1 MTYNF
6 NDMKFYINHFNINV
20 TDLDASL
27 MFYEKFLNLKETRRK
42 IDTNG
47 EYIIC
52 WISDDKKEI
61 TIELTWIKSKVGK
74 YNLGDNE
81 SHIAMITNNFE
92 EAYLLHKEAD
102 IICYEN
108 KKMGIYF
115 IKDPDSYW
123 IEILPI
129 KK

>member
-1 MTYNF
+1 
-6 NDMKFYINHFNINV
+6 MKFYINHFNINV
-20 TDLDASL
+20 TDLNVSL
-27 MFYEKFLNLKETRRK
+27 LFYEQFLNLKEMRRK
-42 IDTNG
+42 NDENG

-52 WISDDKKEI
+52 WISDEKKEI
-61 TIELTWIKSKVGK
+61 TLELTWIKSKVGK

-81 SHIAMITNNFE
+81 SHIALVTDDIE
-92 EAYLLHKEAD
+92 QSYLFHKQAN

-108 KKMGIYF
+108 KKMGVYF

-123 IEILPI
+123 IEILKI